1 MTGGPPAPSSS
12 GARAPGPS
20 APSFDRRI
28 PRYGTGSVKWEF
40 EEETFGR
47 ASSLTPVKDPGVI
60 PMWVADM
67 DFPAP
72 ECVTEAIRR
81 RAGHPI
87 FGYTAPPAG
96 FAAAF
101 GDWAAARHGYRPRPE
116 WVVATEGIVPDLQT
130 LVRALLREGE
140 GVIVHRPVY
149 TPFFGAVRNAG
160 ARLVPCPLR
169 VEPPPNGIPG
179 NGNDDDEN
187 GTRSG
192 RENGGENGRENG
204 GENGSE
210 NDGGNGGRNG
220 GGNGRENE
228 GGNRYRLDLERFDE
242 LAAEPGNRMTFLCH
256 PHNPVGRVW
265 SREELREFARIA
277 ARRGLIVVSDE
288 IHADLVLDGRRFSSF
303 LSLPETD
310 PERSLVC
317 AAPSKTFNL
326 AGLKSSLLVIPD
338 RALRE
343 KFCRERDRTGA
354 YGVNPLSVAAAEAA
368 WRGGGEWLAR
378 ALAYL
383 STNAATT
390 RRYFRDRPGL
400 GVSCV
405 PVEGTYLAWLD
416 FRGSG
421 VPGAALERWLL
432 EKARLRLKDGAVF
445 GPEGLGFARM
455 NLACPAALLEEAL
468 DRIAGALAAG

>member
-1 MTGGPPAPSSS
+1 MTGGPQAPPSSGQCS
-12 GARAPGPS
+12 PGPS
-20 APSFDRRI
+20 AHPFDRRI

-40 EEETFGR
+40 EEEAFGR
-47 ASSLTPVKDPGVI
+47 ASSLTPVKDPEVI

-72 ECVTEAIRR
+72 ECVAEAIRR

-101 GDWAAARHGYRPRPE
+101 GDWAAARHGYRPLPE

-169 VEPPPNGIPG
+169 VEPPPRSGAPG
-179 NGNDDDEN
+179 NGDRDGN
-187 GTRSG
+187 GDG
-192 RENGGENGRENG
+192 
-204 GENGSE
+204 NGSE
-210 NDGGNGGRNG
+210 DGNGN
-220 GGNGRENE
+220 GNGNGNENE

-265 SREELREFARIA
+265 TAEELREFARIA

-326 AGLKSSLLVIPD
+326 AGLKTSLLVIPD
-338 RALRE
+338 RTLRE

-354 YGVNPLSVAAAEAA
+354 YGVNPLSAAAAEAA
-368 WRGGGEWLAR
+368 WRGGGEWLDR
-378 ALAYL
+378 TLAYL
-383 STNAATT
+383 SANAATA
-390 RRYFRDRPGL
+390 RRRFRERPAL

-416 FRGSG
+416 FRRSG

-432 EKARLRLKDGAVF
+432 EQARLRLKDGAVF

-455 NLACPAALLEEAL
+455 NLACPAGLLEEAL
-468 DRIAGALAAG
+468 DRIAGALPGAIPGAIPGTIAAG